1 MVFNTKEERRR
12 KDDPAKIQK
21 RMDKVRGHLFYLKVF
36 KNLIFLFGSSSQQ
49 NLHHHDDDRRSMV
62 VETPALGG
70 PLVSRRED
78 TSC

>member
-21 RMDKVRGHLFYLKVF
+21 RKDKVRGHLFYLKVF
-36 KNLIFLFGSSSQQ
+36 KNLIFLFGSQQ
-49 NLHHHDDDRRSMV
+49 NLHHDDDRRSMV